1 MSPNTDAAIED
12 LLQVLKD
19 TCGRWKST
27 GSWVDAPPLGVDEV
41 PNWAKLPV
49 ECRNRSAETLEVW
62 RYITLR
68 CQSGCG
74 DSQQGKDLLKKFW
87 PYAVAWINFLLK
99 PSTETHYFEEIRSL
113 DETFYQGP
121 KNLEPKPIANSTENA
136 FPLGRWLKH
145 PERLTIAELE
155 LALAI
160 FQWNEPNPQL
170 VWWVKE
176 RPYLLHKI
184 HRFLLQRYC
193 FPLLSA
199 LRQARKTAG
208 LDSPPYRAV
217 EWERINPRLTG
228 FVAIGTLAVIG
239 LDFLPAFFFAGF
251 YANLPVA
258 LSWALLLLIL
268 KELAYVD
275 IFKQNRPLL
284 VTRRHASCRVW
295 RLLRMV
301 LGRSAVLS
309 ALMMAF
315 WKAAELALQSRENL
329 DRVFNTTRD
338 SWNLS
343 NLVWPYLVGPLEN
356 TWWLE
361 GWRLLTGFIA
371 MVVSAAVLG
380 FLLQGFWED
389 ASALEAI

>member
-1 MSPNTDAAIED
+1 MSPKADAAIED

-19 TCGRWKST
+19 RCGRWKST

-49 ECRNRSAETLEVW
+49 EYQKRSAETLELW

-68 CQSGCG
+68 CQAGNG
-74 DSQQGKDLLKKFW
+74 DRPPCEKLLKKIW
-87 PYAVAWINFLLK
+87 PYVVAWINFLLK
-99 PSTETHYFEEIRSL
+99 PPTETHYFEEIRSL

-136 FPLGRWLKH
+136 FPLGIWLKH

-251 YANLPVA
+251 YANRPVA
-258 LSWALLLLIL
+258 LASVFLFYILI
-268 KELAYVD
+268 ELAYVD

-284 VTRRHASCRVW
+284 VTRRHASCRVR
-295 RLLRMV
+295 RLFLEV

-309 ALMMAF
+309 ALMIAF
-315 WKAAELALQSRENL
+315 WTAAERILQSRENL
-329 DRVFNTTRD
+329 NRVFNTARD

-343 NLVWPYLVGPLEN
+343 NLVWPYLLGRLEN
-356 TWWLE
+356 TWPLE
-361 GWRLLTGFIA
+361 VWRLLTGFIA
-371 MVVSAAVLG
+371 MVASAAVLG

-389 ASALEAI
+389 TSALEPI